1 MTHKM
6 HMHDFASVGGGVSA
20 RRIGAAKRRVDGRI
34 DAAASI
40 QREVA
45 HADFGEGVFSG
56 RVAAPSAL
64 ARAAPAVR
72 NRGLVSENR
81 NETG

>member
-1 MTHKM
+1 MESFVDNEHSMTHKM

-45 HADFGEGVFSG
+45 HADFGEGGFFRESG
-56 RVAAPSAL
+56 GTECAC
-64 ARAAPAVR
+64 ARGAGR
-72 NRGLVSENR
+72 
-81 NETG
+81 T